1 MPEADT
7 TPLRGVGLDLSYDS
21 RRVASDLSVDIPA
34 GAITVILGPNACGKS
49 TLLRALSR
57 LLVPDAGQ
65 VILDGKD
72 IHKYSAK
79 EVARRLGL
87 LPQTSVAPFGI
98 CVADLVARG
107 RFPHQRLLRQWSPE
121 DERVVAKAMAAT
133 SITALADRPVEEL
146 SGGQRQRVWLAM
158 VLAQDTPVL
167 LLDEPTTYPDIAH
180 QLDVLELCR
189 RLNAEDGRTLVLV
202 LHDLNQAARYADH
215 LVVLREGAVVATGA
229 PAEVLTPDLLEAVFG
244 LRAMIITDPVSGAP
258 LVIPIESVSGSKSI
272 ERAG

>member
-7 TPLRGVGLDLSYDS
+7 TLLRGVGLDLSYDS

-57 LLVPDAGQ
+57 LLVPAAGQ

-167 LLDEPTTYPDIAH
+167 LLDEPTTYLDIAH